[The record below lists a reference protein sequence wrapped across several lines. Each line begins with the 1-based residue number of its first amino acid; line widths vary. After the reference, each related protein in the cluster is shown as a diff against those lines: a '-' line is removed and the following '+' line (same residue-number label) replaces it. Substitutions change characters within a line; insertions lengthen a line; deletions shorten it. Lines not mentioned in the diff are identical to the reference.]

1 MKRLMAIL
9 ILAIITLMVLGCSKS
24 MNILSS
30 FDETTTQVLIYYING
45 TPYIDEDGDGSP
57 ETPLTELEFEALK
70 LQVMAN
76 GGSIKVMP

>member
-1 MKRLMAIL
+1 MRTLVAIL
-9 ILAIITLMVLGCSKS
+9 TLLALATVLGCSKS